1 MPTVRLVLGS
11 DSDHSN
17 CDGTYLTFSM
27 FEILLF
33 FKRLVLMLSEKG
45 MQLNTFYVV
54 HAKTIDKSHI
64 IIVIRLLY
72 VILLQKNN
80 PERHFDLKRP

>member
-1 MPTVRLVLGS
+1 
-11 DSDHSN
+11 
-17 CDGTYLTFSM
+17 M

-33 FKRLVLMLSEKG
+33 FIRLVLMLSEKG
-45 MQLNTFYVV
+45 MQLNTFYV
-54 HAKTIDKSHI
+54 HAITIDKSHI